1 MPLRPGFRAPPE
13 LVPGATCR
21 SPKSDRQNDVDF
33 STTWRE
39 QSADMSAFLLGWFR
53 LIWLFTRGHQALVLE
68 NLALRQQLAVLIPE
82 CDTEEDV
89 HEVLR
94 ELCEEIF
101 VAQLAGWFR
110 DEQTWPRD
118 LGFDAFCR
126 WFDFQHHSML
136 VDLSDEPLIDELDC
150 LWLRV
155 SCSSK
160 NDAIYF
166 WRTT

>member
-1 MPLRPGFRAPPE
+1 
-13 LVPGATCR
+13 
-21 SPKSDRQNDVDF
+21 
-33 STTWRE
+33 
-39 QSADMSAFLLGWFR
+39 MSAFLLGWFR

-136 VDLSDEPLIDELDC
+136 VDLSDEPLIDELD
-150 LWLRV
+150 
-155 SCSSK
+155 
-160 NDAIYF
+160 
-166 WRTT
+166 

>member
-1 MPLRPGFRAPPE
+1 
-13 LVPGATCR
+13 
-21 SPKSDRQNDVDF
+21 
-33 STTWRE
+33 
-39 QSADMSAFLLGWFR
+39 MSAFLLGWFR

-118 LGFDAFCR
+118 LGFDVFCR

-136 VDLSDEPLIDELDC
+136 VDLCDEPLIDELD
-150 LWLRV
+150 
-155 SCSSK
+155 
-160 NDAIYF
+160 
-166 WRTT
+166 

>member
-1 MPLRPGFRAPPE
+1 
-13 LVPGATCR
+13 
-21 SPKSDRQNDVDF
+21 
-33 STTWRE
+33 
-39 QSADMSAFLLGWFR
+39 MSAFLLGWFR

-118 LGFDAFCR
+118 LGFDVFCR

-136 VDLSDEPLIDELDC
+136 VDLCDEPLINEFD
-150 LWLRV
+150 
-155 SCSSK
+155 
-160 NDAIYF
+160 
-166 WRTT
+166 